1 VIIVSEPSQ
10 IALGLAADYRII
22 SDLGFPAIYTLR
34 THQLLD
40 ERANISLPVPPQ
52 GHGDFVYLQCHKYK
66 IYDHTK
72 HTRSY
77 TEVKINKSCY
87 FN

>member
-1 VIIVSEPSQ
+1 MIIVSEPSQ
-10 IALGLAADYRII
+10 ITLGLAADYRII
-22 SDLGFPAIYTLR
+22 SDLGFPAIYTLH

-72 HTRSY
+72 NTRPY
-77 TEVKINKSCY
+77 KEVKIIKLSC